1 MLIWVGRFLL
11 RYPELALLLL
21 IAAGY
26 WIGSFN
32 IGRLLLVRLR
42 LLRSPGFWS
51 DNSRASPHLAR
62 PNLSYFPGSCLG
74 WATRS
79 ARSSSSP

>member
-26 WIGSFN
+26 WIGSFK
-32 IGRLLLVRLR
+32 IGT
-42 LLRSPGFWS
+42 F
-51 DNSRASPHLAR
+51 AE
-62 PNLSYFPGSCLG
+62 GSERCYTGL
-74 WATRS
+74 
-79 ARSSSSP
+79 